1 METEENI
8 EKPASKPH
16 GNWYVRLPI
25 LLAITLSAGIF
36 IGAKLFG
43 GNDPD
48 KKADIGHI
56 AEKIRQ
62 ILFYVDNFYVDTV
75 DTEKI
80 AEQAIDEMLHKL
92 DPHSSYIPAKDLAM
106 MNAQLEGDFE
116 GIGIEFNIIR
126 DTLVV
131 VTPLSGG
138 PSEAVGLRSGDKII
152 EVDGIKLASDG
163 KKLTTQ
169 DVFSKLR
176 GKKGTQVKLGVLR
189 KGSEDLI
196 QFNIIRDKI
205 PSYTV
210 DASYMIDKETG
221 YIKVS
226 RFGANTYDEFKAAL
240 EKLNAQKMKK
250 LLLDLRGNPG
260 GYMDRAVKMAD
271 EMIPG
276 NALLVYTDGKGTRFD
291 ERYKAQ
297 MNGIFEKGP
306 IVVLIDEGSAS
317 ASEIVSG
324 ALQDN
329 DRALIAGRR
338 SFGKGLVQK
347 PIPLLD
353 GSELRLTISRYYMP
367 SGRSIQKPYENIKQY
382 EMDLYERYRS
392 GEMYK
397 ADSSKLDKSKE
408 YKTAGGR
415 TVYGGGGV
423 MPDVFIPNDTSHY
436 TPLLSEIYGKTNI
449 VREFAIEYAN
459 SKRDELKKMGTED
472 FVKKFA
478 FSAQEQQTIISQ
490 IKAQGVKWDDEQF
503 KKSSAFLYNQI
514 KAQIARVVWHDESFY
529 RVLSTQDNE
538 FQRALQLFGEAE
550 KIEKKKF

>member
-1 METEENI
+1 MQTEETI
-8 EKPASKPH
+8 ETTPAEKPKSTL
-16 GNWYVRLPI
+16 YVRLPI
-25 LLAITLSAGIF
+25 LFALTLSAGIF

-43 GNDPD
+43 GNSPD

-56 AEKIRQ
+56 AEKVRQ
-62 ILFYVDNFYVDTV
+62 ILFYVDNFYVDSV
-75 DTEKI
+75 DTEKV
-80 AEQAIDEMLHKL
+80 AEQAIEEMLQKL

-138 PSEAVGLRSGDKII
+138 PSEAAGLRSGDKIV
-152 EVDGIKLASDG
+152 EVDDKKIAGG
-163 KKLTTQ
+163 KLTTQ
-169 DVFSKLR
+169 DVFTKLR
-176 GKKGTQVKLGVLR
+176 GKKGSQVKLGILR
-189 KGSEDLI
+189 KGSGNLL

-210 DASYMIDKETG
+210 DASYMIDKEVG

-226 RFGANTYDEFKAAL
+226 RFGANTYDEFKTSL
-240 EKLNAQKMKK
+240 EKLKEQKMKK

-260 GYMDRAVKMAD
+260 GYMDRAVKMLD
-271 EMIPG
+271 ELISG
-276 NALLVYTDGKGTRFD
+276 DALLVYTDGKGARFD
-291 ERYKAQ
+291 EKYKAQ
-297 MNGIFEKGP
+297 MSGVFEKGA

-353 GSELRLTISRYYMP
+353 GSELRLTISRYYIP
-367 SGRSIQKPYENIKQY
+367 SGRSIQKPYQDHKAY
-382 EMDLYERYRS
+382 EMDLYERYKS
-392 GEMYK
+392 GELYK
-397 ADSSKLDKSKE
+397 VDSSKIDKSKE
-408 YKTAGGR
+408 YKTAAGR
-415 TVYGGGGV
+415 VVYGGGGV
-423 MPDVFIPNDTSHY
+423 MPDVFIANDTSHY
-436 TPLLSEIYGKTNI
+436 TPLLNEIYGKTNI

-459 SKRDELKKMGTED
+459 NKREDLKKIGAENY
-472 FVKKFA
+472 VKKFQ
-478 FSAQEQQTIISQ
+478 FSAEDEQKIISQ
-490 IKAQGVKWDDEQF
+490 IKSQGVKWHDEQF
-503 KKSSAFLYNQI
+503 KKSSSFLFNQI

-529 RVLSTQDNE
+529 RVLNTQDNE
-538 FQRALQLFGEAE
+538 FQRAVKLFDDAE

>member
-1 METEENI
+1 
-8 EKPASKPH
+8 
-16 GNWYVRLPI
+16 
-25 LLAITLSAGIF
+25 
-36 IGAKLFG
+36 
-43 GNDPD
+43 
-48 KKADIGHI
+48 
-56 AEKIRQ
+56 
-62 ILFYVDNFYVDTV
+62 
-75 DTEKI
+75 
-80 AEQAIDEMLHKL
+80 
-92 DPHSSYIPAKDLAM
+92 M

-152 EVDGIKLASDG
+152 EVDG
-163 KKLTTQ
+163 KKLSGNKITTQ

-176 GKKGTQVKLGVLR
+176 GKKGTQVKLGIMR
-189 KGSEDLI
+189 KGSNDLL

-205 PSYTV
+205 PSFTV
-210 DASYMIDKETG
+210 DASYMIDKEVG

-240 EKLNAQKMKK
+240 DKLSKEKMKK

-271 EMIPG
+271 ELIPG
-276 NALLVYTDGKGTRFD
+276 DALLVYTDGKGTRFD

-353 GSELRLTISRYYMP
+353 GSELRLTISRYYIP
-367 SGRSIQKPYENIKQY
+367 SGRSIQKPYENIKDY
-382 EMDLYERYRS
+382 EMDLYQRYKS

-397 ADSSKLDKSKE
+397 ADSSKLDKSKAF
-408 YKTAGGR
+408 KTAAGR
-415 TVYGGGGV
+415 TVYGGGGIF
-423 MPDVFIPNDTSHY
+423 PDIFIPNDTSHY
-436 TPLLSEIYGKTNI
+436 TPLLNEIYGKTNI

-459 SKRDELKKMGTED
+459 TNRESLKSMGTD
-472 FVKKFA
+472 KFVQNFA
-478 FSAQEQQTIISQ
+478 FSNEEEQKIIAQ
-490 IKAQGVKWDDEQF
+490 IKTQGVKWDDEQY
-503 KKSSAFLYNQI
+503 KKSSAFLHNQI

-529 RVLSTQDNE
+529 RVLNKQDNE
-538 FQRALQLFGEAE
+538 FQRALQLFGDAE